1 MSMFWIVKNVC
12 DEAYTADTIDA
23 IELLKAL
30 NKLFEEPCA
39 SQYHGRMENLVELYH
54 FIADLPYDYWL
65 VTLEEEFHPGTT
77 RADLDREELEYYL
90 PVVHTIMKVL
100 GIKTVGFKNNF
111 YKSYSDV

>member
-12 DEAYTADTIDA
+12 DEAFATN
-23 IELLKAL
+23 ELLEAL

-39 SQYHGRMENLVELYH
+39 SQYHGQIENLDELDY
-54 FIADLPYDYWL
+54 FLTDLPYDYWL

-90 PVVHTIMKVL
+90 PVVHTIMKAI